1 MMRKKKMNQVS
12 FSNGCSNYKNHDKI
26 IPNEGISKYF
36 NVDEVE
42 IYKLS
47 FY

>member
-1 MMRKKKMNQVS
+1 MNQGY

-26 IPNEGISKYF
+26 IPNKGSPKYF
-36 NVDEVE
+36 EVNEIE
-42 IYKLS
+42 IYKLL